1 MNKTFSW
8 QQPIWPPASCQWL
21 LVVHLLVQVFLLFKL
36 WRLHTTNGVKI
47 SIWSPILKFSTATAR
62 QSCED
67 NNPSMLVKQPAP
79 YPQWTATAS
88 LNQPIMT
95 EDYYLV
101 EVSHGH
107 HTEKGFGALSCRGNN
122 VFSLKWSLRSGWT
135 RHCSCLRTC
144 AWLIRLPAAELVDFV
159 CWPAVLFTLRQPG
172 AMCCIS

>member
-122 VFSLKWSLRSGWT
+122 VFSLKWSLQSGWT